1 MKTIYDHGI
10 LKVIVCISVYFL
22 TCEYQKKIVKKF
34 MKKVM
39 ITEYKIFDNG
49 IQN

>member
-22 TCEYQKKIVKKF
+22 TCEYQKKNSKEIHEKSNDYR
-34 MKKVM
+34 
-39 ITEYKIFDNG
+39 I
-49 IQN
+49 